1 MYQTKEKGPPELCEV
16 GNGLPLI
23 PSFCFYF
30 LSMNP
35 NHIAMLWCSFCEH
48 TEAFKND
55 SDLNIRWFSLVK
67 VWIECGH
74 CNEESCSCFLPIVW
88 GLQKASSRPG
98 LRVCSQWNGWMLTV
112 SVLRSPLDQV
122 LFYHLDILISN
133 KNVGLD
139 AEEGSA
145 VHSGLV
151 PCIGAEAYMTTS

>member
-1 MYQTKEKGPPELCEV
+1 MACLSFLPSVFISCLWIPTILLCYDALSV
-16 GNGLPLI
+16 SIQKPL
-23 PSFCFYF
+23 
-30 LSMNP
+30 
-35 NHIAMLWCSFCEH
+35 
-48 TEAFKND
+48 KND

-67 VWIECGH
+67 VWIECGR

-88 GLQKASSRPG
+88 GLQKASGRPG

-145 VHSGLV
+145 LHSGLV